1 MARMSAV
8 LGSAHEAADGG
19 FVSVGAIEP
28 QFYAELLAGLGL
40 ASEELPAQ
48 YDRSQWPAMRERFKA
63 IFKTRSRDEWTEVF
77 ESRDACVW
85 PLLTNLEATRHPW
98 LAEREVFVERE
109 GIVQPSPAPRFSA
122 TPSAISKPPS
132 VPGAD
137 TEEALVAWGV
147 ERSRIAALRADGALT
162 G

>member
-1 MARMSAV
+1 MK
-8 LGSAHEAADGG
+8 
-19 FVSVGAIEP
+19 
-28 QFYAELLAGLGL
+28 
-40 ASEELPAQ
+40 
-48 YDRSQWPAMRERFKA
+48 ERFKA
-63 IFKTRSRDEWTEVF
+63 IFKTRTRDEWTEVF

-85 PLLTNLEATRHPW
+85 PLLTNLRGD
-98 LAEREVFVERE
+98 ERTPGWRSGRSSSSVE

-132 VPGAD
+132 IPGAD